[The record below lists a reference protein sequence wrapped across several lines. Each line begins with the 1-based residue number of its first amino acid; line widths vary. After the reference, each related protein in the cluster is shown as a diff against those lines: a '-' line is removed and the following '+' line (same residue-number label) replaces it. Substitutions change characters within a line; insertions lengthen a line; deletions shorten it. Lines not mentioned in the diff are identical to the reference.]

1 MNSSMC
7 KTEEKCRRVKQFAIS
22 SAMIITMAIV
32 FTVFP
37 TFANYKGEIT
47 TMLKSMTDII
57 GTIFSAVGVI
67 LAIYSVGTL
76 VLAFKNDDA
85 DSKQKASTLLV
96 VSIVLIAFTALINNL
111 DLISKIGN

>member
-1 MNSSMC
+1 MNSVVC
-7 KTEEKCRRVKQFAIS
+7 TKGKNKTKQFLIS
-22 SAMIITMAIV
+22 AALIAGMVIL
-32 FTVFP
+32 FTIFP
-37 TFANYKGEIT
+37 TFADYKSDIT
-47 TMLKSMTDII
+47 SMLKSMTDVI

-96 VSIVLIAFTALINNL
+96 VSIVLIAFPALINNL
-111 DLISKIGN
+111 DLISKIG